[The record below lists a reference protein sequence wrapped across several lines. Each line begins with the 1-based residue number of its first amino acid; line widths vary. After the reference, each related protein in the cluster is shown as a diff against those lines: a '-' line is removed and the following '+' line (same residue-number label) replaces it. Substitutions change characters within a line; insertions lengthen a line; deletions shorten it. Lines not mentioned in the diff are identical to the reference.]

1 MPRLSVF
8 NQISLDGCFVDDN
21 GDMGWAHNTRPDEEW
36 DAYVAGNASG
46 DSVLVF
52 GRITYELMAGYW
64 PTPIAA
70 RNDPLVAEKMNTA
83 RKVVFS
89 RTLSK
94 PGWANTRVVAN
105 DMAGE
110 IRAMKSGP
118 GPDMVIMGSGT
129 IVAQLTQ
136 EGLIDR
142 YQVVV
147 VPIVVGSGRTMFA
160 GVERKL
166 DLRLTGTRSFA
177 NGNVVLTYEPL
188 A

>member
-8 NQISLDGCFVDDN
+8 NQISLDGYFVDDN
-21 GDMGWAHNTRPDEEW
+21 GDMSWAHNTRPDEQWE
-36 DAYVAGNASG
+36 AYVAGNASG
-46 DSVLVF
+46 DSMLVF
-52 GRITYELMAGYW
+52 GRITYELMASYW

-70 RNDPLVAEKMNTA
+70 QNAPLVAEKMNTA
-83 RKVVFS
+83 QKVVFS
-89 RTLSK
+89 RTLGE
-94 PGWANTRVVAN
+94 PTWANTRVVAH

-110 IRAMKSGP
+110 IRAMKSGS

-129 IVAQLTQ
+129 IVSQLTQ

-160 GVERKL
+160 GVQRTL
-166 DLRLTGTRSFA
+166 HLRLTGARSFV
-177 NGNVVLTYEPL
+177 NGNAVLTYEPL